1 MTAYRD
7 QYASLFND
15 GQNVVLIGISD
26 DPADALYSWAKD
38 LDYQGLFGS
47 DAGNKAFRAF
57 GGTPRDNGQVGS
69 RAVIVIDKEGN
80 IDYVV
85 PTFNQND
92 PVAYEDLA
100 KEIDKLSPPVE
111 K

>member
-15 GQNVVLIGISD
+15 GQNVTLIGISD
-26 DPADALYSWAKD
+26 DPPDALQSWAED
-38 LDYQGLFGS
+38 LDFQGLFGS
-47 DAGNKAFRAF
+47 DVGSKAFIAF
-57 GGTPRDNGQVGS
+57 GGNPRDNGQVGS
-69 RAVIVIDKEGN
+69 RAVIVIDPEGK
-80 IDYVV
+80 ISYVV
-85 PTFNQND
+85 PAFNQND

-100 KEIDKLSPPVE
+100 KEIDRLSPPAE

>member
-26 DPADALYSWAKD
+26 DPPDMLHSWAKD

-47 DAGNKAFRAF
+47 DPGSKAFIAL
-57 GGTPRDNGQVGS
+57 GGNPRDTGQVGS
-69 RAVIVIDKEGN
+69 RAVIVIDKDGK
-80 IDYVV
+80 IAYVV

-92 PVAYEDLA
+92 PVAYEDL
-100 KEIDKLSPPVE
+100 
-111 K
+111 